1 MAWIKG
7 INGMLH
13 SELTEQIIGGAFDVS
28 NELGAGFLEA
38 VYESALAIALEDR
51 GIAVQRQAPIEVYF
65 RRRSVGVFY
74 ADLLVEGKVIVEL
87 KAVPKTAPQHEAQI
101 INYLAAT
108 GFEVGL
114 LINFGN
120 PRLEYRRFNR
130 RRG

>member
-7 INGMLH
+7 MFRMLY
-13 SELTEQIIGGAFDVS
+13 SELTERIIGCAFAVS

-38 VYESALAIALEDR
+38 VYESALAIALEDT
-51 GIAVQRQAPIEVYF
+51 GIRVQRQAQIEVYF
-65 RRRSVGVFY
+65 RGRPVGVFY

-87 KAVPKTAPQHEAQI
+87 KAVPKVAPQHEAQI

-108 GFEVGL
+108 GIEVGL

-120 PRLEYRRFNR
+120 PRLHYRRFNR
-130 RRG
+130 RRN

>member
-1 MAWIKG
+1 
-7 INGMLH
+7 MLY
-13 SELTEQIIGGAFDVS
+13 SELTERIIGCAFDVS

-65 RRRSVGVFY
+65 RGRSVGVFY
-74 ADLLVEGKVIVEL
+74 ADLLVAGKVIVEL
-87 KAVPKTAPQHEAQI
+87 KAVPKAAPQHEAQI

-108 GFEVGL
+108 GIEVGM

-120 PRLEYRRFNR
+120 PKLQYRRFNR
-130 RRG
+130 RKN

>member
-7 INGMLH
+7 IQGMLY
-13 SELTEQIIGGAFDVS
+13 SELTERIIGCAFDVS

-65 RRRSVGVFY
+65 RGRSVGVFY
-74 ADLLVEGKVIVEL
+74 ADLLVAGKVIVEL
-87 KAVPKTAPQHEAQI
+87 KAVPKAAPQHEAQI

-108 GFEVGL
+108 GIEVGM

-120 PRLEYRRFNR
+120 PKLQYRRFNR
-130 RRG
+130 RKN

>member
-1 MAWIKG
+1 
-7 INGMLH
+7 MLY
-13 SELTEQIIGGAFDVS
+13 SELTERIIGCAFDVS

-65 RRRSVGVFY
+65 RGRSVGVFY
-74 ADLLVEGKVIVEL
+74 ADLLVAGKVIVEL
-87 KAVPKTAPQHEAQI
+87 KAVPKVAPQHEAQI

-108 GFEVGL
+108 GIEVGM

-120 PRLEYRRFNR
+120 PKLQYRRFNR
-130 RRG
+130 RKN